1 MKRILVKEL
10 LEEEEKL
17 LEGHLILLI
26 LRMVSSLL

>member
-26 LRMVSSLL
+26 LRMV

>member
-26 LRMVSSLL
+26 LRIV